1 MSSAASTPV
10 ATTSRATARNVVAI
24 ASAAMFIGGLSLS
37 IVNIALPAI
46 SQDIKATAAQ
56 SSWIL
61 LANLLASNA
70 LMVAFGRLADL
81 TSRRSMFI
89 GGVVVFT
96 IGSVLSAVATSG
108 WVLIAGRAV
117 TGAGAAMMFATTSA
131 LIALAVP
138 RERIGQAIGIYFA
151 CNSAAQ
157 LLGPVVGGIF
167 VDTIGWRWLFWI
179 NVPICLLLIAG
190 SYVALGRESR
200 HDARSFDVSGAVLF
214 IAIATTFVAMLTT
227 ISSRGLDPVV
237 IGASLAALLLLVP
250 LFIWRERRASDPM
263 VELDVFRNRLFV
275 GTTLTS
281 FLSHVARFGILILI
295 ALIYQSAYG
304 LSATRTSFLVLPI
317 AVGTLIASPIAG
329 TMEIRRGSGWVSTI
343 GSVLV
348 LVSVAMCSVMIWQ
361 PGWYW
366 MVAIGGTLA
375 GAGGGM
381 VLTAN
386 SSAITKATPVE
397 KMGVVGSLRV
407 MMQGTGIIA
416 GTAMALASV
425 SLLLPPAGKKA
436 VYAAHDSLL
445 PPAYRDGL
453 LAGLPIAFGVIAL
466 AAVASVVLSKLAYR
480 GYERL

>member
-1 MSSAASTPV
+1 MSSAASPPV

-96 IGSVLSAVATSG
+96 TGSVLSAVATSG

-237 IGASLAALLLLVP
+237 AGASLAALLLLVP

-348 LVSVAMCSVMIWQ
+348 LISVAMCSVMIWQ

-416 GTAMALASV
+416 GTALALASV